1 MIIRSYLP
9 FKSAR
14 EYVDRGMA
22 KWMGF
27 FISEH
32 TTALNSSGDT
42 IDFSN
47 AMEDDEKHLLLN
59 QVWLGSYSIL
69 LYTSK
74 QIEPYEGKIKEIINS
89 TIYLETSSAILNFQ
103 MDDVIRLSL
112 SEELDE

>member
-1 MIIRSYLP
+1 MIIRNYLP

-27 FISEH
+27 FLSEH
-32 TTALNSSGDT
+32 STALNSSGDT

-47 AMEDDEKHLLLN
+47 ALADDEKFVLLN
-59 QVWLGSYSIL
+59 QAWLGKYTIL
-69 LYTSK
+69 LSTSK
-74 QIEPYEGKIKEIINS
+74 QVQAFQGVIKDIIDKTIFFDTSSTIMTIRIDEII
-89 TIYLETSSAILNFQ
+89 TLA
-103 MDDVIRLSL
+103 L